1 MSENLSRISEFRLTR
16 FQYRRDRDIGDSQV
30 RFSLQHAVALELTD
44 GAGRTGL
51 GFAGSLFDPL
61 SSLAALTAT
70 FATQVWPGLEG
81 AMPAALIHRVDRPR
95 GGNRRDAAHGF
106 SEAIQIALWDLAA
119 QSAGIPL
126 ADYLGGRRRR
136 VPAYASGLDF
146 HMTDAEYTAFF
157 THAASKGFRA
167 FKIKV
172 GHPDPDWDIHRME
185 LLQRAV
191 GPRSA
196 FMIDANEAW
205 TAKQAATRLHLFH
218 KAGFDPVWV
227 EDPILRD
234 DFDGLKMLSAEAP
247 WTLINSGEY
256 LDLTGRRALLQAR
269 ATDILNVHGR
279 ITDVMRIGWLAA
291 DMGVPVSLGNTF
303 LETGVHTACA
313 LSEVEWLEYS
323 FLNYDHLVD
332 EPYLI
337 QDGFIHVPDVPGVG
351 LRLSDSARRDW
362 AAPEPLAPDAIRTGP
377 PCRLRADAAPQWG

>member
-1 MSENLSRISEFRLTR
+1 MSDSLSRLSGFRLTR

-30 RFSLQHAVALELTD
+30 RFSMQHAVALELTD
-44 GAGRTGL
+44 KAGRTGL
-51 GFAGSLFDPL
+51 GFAGALFDPMA
-61 SSLAALTAT
+61 SLAALEAT
-70 FATQVWPGLEG
+70 FATHVWPVLDGG
-81 AMPAALIHRVDRPR
+81 VPAALVHRVDRPR

-119 QSAGIPL
+119 QDAGMPL
-126 ADYLGGRRRR
+126 ADYLGGSRRR
-136 VPAYASGLDF
+136 VPAYASGLDY
-146 HMTDAEYTAFF
+146 HMTDAEFAAFF
-157 THAASKGFRA
+157 GHAAAKGFKA

-172 GHPDPDWDIHRME
+172 GNPDPAWDIHRMD
-185 LLQRAV
+185 LLQRTV
-191 GPRSA
+191 GPGAA

-234 DFDGLKMLSAEAP
+234 DFDGLRMLSAAAP

-291 DMGVPVSLGNTF
+291 DMGVPISLGNTF
-303 LETGVHTACA
+303 LETGVQTACA
-313 LSEVEWLEYS
+313 LPEVEWLEYS

-332 EPYLI
+332 EPYDI
-337 QDGFIHVPDVPGVG
+337 HDGFIHVPDVPGHG
-351 LRLSDSARRDW
+351 LRLSDAARREW
-362 AAPEPLAPDAIRTGP
+362 AAPDPLAEVDIRTGP
-377 PCRLRADAAPQWG
+377 PCRLRADAPV